1 MWETVGVHT
10 DRVRIA
16 IDTGAHRTPNCCPSK
31 LPAQTE
37 PLLTCPSPCFPA
49 SCSVLVL
56 VLAALVI
63 VVVGVIFVVGVHAAV
78 GFRRPGL
85 LLDDIL
91 LILIL

>member
-1 MWETVGVHT
+1 
-10 DRVRIA
+10 
-16 IDTGAHRTPNCCPSK
+16 
-31 LPAQTE
+31 
-37 PLLTCPSPCFPA
+37 
-49 SCSVLVL
+49 
-56 VLAALVI
+56 VI

>member
-1 MWETVGVHT
+1 L
-10 DRVRIA
+10 
-16 IDTGAHRTPNCCPSK
+16 PS
-31 LPAQTE
+31 
-37 PLLTCPSPCFPA
+37 PA

-56 VLAALVI
+56 AVLVI
-63 VVVGVIFVVGVHAAV
+63 VVVGVIFVVAVHAAV